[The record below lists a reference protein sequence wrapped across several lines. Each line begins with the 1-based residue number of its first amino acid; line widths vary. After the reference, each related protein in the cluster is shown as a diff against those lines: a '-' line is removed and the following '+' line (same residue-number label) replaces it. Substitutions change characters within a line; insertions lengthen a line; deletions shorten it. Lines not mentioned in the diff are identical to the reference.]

1 MRWSR
6 GVPRVIRMRERRAL
20 IVGAGIGGLTAAIAL
35 RRAGVDA
42 HVFERAPELREAGAG
57 ISLWPNAVL
66 PLRRLGIAEAIEAA
80 GHPAAEG
87 SLRSWTGEPL
97 GPAVA
102 DRLDDTFGAPLI
114 VVHRAALQ
122 AALRAALPADAVIVG
137 REAAGVEQDGAGAAV
152 RFSDGSVEHGELVIG
167 ADGLRSRL
175 RAAVI
180 GDGEPRYAGYTAW
193 RGVVS
198 LDTSLAGDVL
208 LGESWGPGALFGVAR
223 LGGSQAYW
231 WASVRTRER
240 SGGTPAEEKEALLR
254 RFAGWHPTVSAL
266 IEATVPE
273 AIIRTPLYDRR
284 PTSRWT
290 EGRLALLGDAAHP
303 MLPNLGQG
311 AGQAIEDA
319 VALADA
325 LLGEADTVAALARY
339 GAIRAKRANT
349 IVRRSR
355 QMARIAHLANPL
367 AVAARNALLRASTP
381 SKTLRRLEPVIA
393 G

>member
-1 MRWSR
+1 
-6 GVPRVIRMRERRAL
+6 MRERRAI

-35 RRAGVDA
+35 RRVGIDA
-42 HVFERAPELREAGAG
+42 QVFERASELREAGAG

-66 PLRRLGIAEAIEAA
+66 PLRRLGVGEAIEAA
-80 GHPAAEG
+80 GHPSTDG

-102 DRLDDTFGAPLI
+102 DRLEGTFGAPLV

-122 AALRAALPADAVIVG
+122 AALRDALPPDAVTLG
-137 REAAGVEQDGAGAAV
+137 REAVAVEQDGAAAEV
-152 RFSDGSVEHGELVIG
+152 RFSDGSLERGDLVIG
-167 ADGLRSRL
+167 ADGIRSGV

-180 GDGEPRYAGYTAW
+180 GDAEPRYSGYTAW

-198 LDTSLAGDVL
+198 MDASLANEAL
-208 LGESWGPGALFGVAR
+208 LGESWGPASLFGVAH
-223 LGGSQAYW
+223 LAGSQAYW
-231 WASVRTRER
+231 WASVRAGKRR
-240 SGGTPAEEKEALLR
+240 SGTGDEEKEALLR

-284 PTSRWT
+284 PSARWT
-290 EGRLALLGDAAHP
+290 EGRVALLGDAAHP

-311 AGQAIEDA
+311 ACQAIEDA
-319 VALADA
+319 IALADA
-325 LLGEADTVAALARY
+325 LRGEADPEAALTRY
-339 GAIRAKRANT
+339 GAIRTKRANT
-349 IVRRSR
+349 IARRSR

-381 SKTLRRLEPVIA
+381 NSTLRRLEPLLA